1 MINPLLG
8 ERVFSD
14 RARRC
19 SDIVTQALT
28 DLGPQLWGKWIA
40 IRLSDGGSDGN
51 IYDAKST
58 AQRFQLH
65 PKQCAYVCV
74 PPEGMS
80 PRQAETYLRFIE
92 GLYDAG
98 ADLADP
104 DTHIPMP
111 QDPKNA
117 RRVIRAVKRGT
128 GR

>member
-1 MINPLLG
+1 MSNRPKLQY
-8 ERVFSD
+8 SD

-19 SDIVTQALT
+19 SDIITQMIV
-28 DLGPQLWGKWIA
+28 DFGDRKNELWGKWIA
-40 IRLSDGGSDGN
+40 IRLSDGGSDKN
-51 IYDAKST
+51 IYDSKST
-58 AQRFQLH
+58 AQRHQLH
-65 PKQCAYVCV
+65 PRQCAYVCL

-80 PRQAETYLRFIE
+80 PRQAEVYLRFIE

-117 RRVIRAVKRGT
+117 KRVIQAVKRK
-128 GR
+128 